1 MAGHGPARTATQD
14 RDAVNDLYDHG
25 CDLVEAA
32 RALRRDVHGAGAARA
47 APAVLGCIETAL
59 YDLRDAAAAL
69 NLASAAMTSAAH
81 AEHAPPSAARQA
93 RMRKGFANLEVA
105 LHDAAD
111 AAAAARSLT
120 ARGLGAAW
128 ARRLR
133 RGDG

>member
-1 MAGHGPARTATQD
+1 MAGRSGARAQAPE

-32 RALRRDVHGAGAARA
+32 RALRRDVHGPGAARA
-47 APAVLGCIETAL
+47 APAVLGCVETAL
-59 YDLRDAAAAL
+59 YDLRDTAAAL
-69 NLASAAMTSAAH
+69 NLASAAAGH
-81 AEHAPPSAARQA
+81 GEHGPAPATGRQA

-111 AAAAARSLT
+111 AAAAARSLA
-120 ARGLGAAW
+120 ARGLSAARG
-128 ARRLR
+128 RRAR

>member
-1 MAGHGPARTATQD
+1 MPGRSGARAQAPE

-32 RALRRDVHGAGAARA
+32 RALRRDVHGPGAARA
-47 APAVLGCIETAL
+47 APAVLGCVETAL
-59 YDLRDAAAAL
+59 YDLRDTAAAL
-69 NLASAAMTSAAH
+69 NLASAATGH
-81 AEHAPPSAARQA
+81 GERGPAPATGRQA

-111 AAAAARSLT
+111 AAAAARSLA
-120 ARGLGAAW
+120 ARGLSAAQG
-128 ARRLR
+128 RRVR